1 MGWADRRTVHTVTPM
16 TTTTQPNARDDLFTH
31 IHKAIRLGLFEVTA
45 QTGRTDWQDPG
56 QVAEVGGHWHE
67 LLEVLRAHT
76 EHEDRYIF
84 ALLDG
89 HDPMAVEPAGDAHRD
104 LDDLLDDL
112 AARFEAIL
120 ARPDRVAGLDL
131 YRDLNRF
138 IAAYLPHLH
147 DEETRIMRRIWEC
160 CSDEE
165 IGACRARFMAAT
177 TPEVSATSLRLLF
190 SALDRSTRLA
200 LAGGMAGAPEPVRA
214 GVAAIAEDV
223 LSADD
228 AAQIR
233 ALLAS

>member
-1 MGWADRRTVHTVTPM
+1 M
-16 TTTTQPNARDDLFTH
+16 TTTTHTQTRDDLFTH
-31 IHKAIRLGLFEVTA
+31 IHKAIRLGLFEVTT
-45 QTGRTDWQDPG
+45 QTGRTDWEDPG
-56 QVAEVGGHWHE
+56 EVAELGGRWRD
-67 LLEVLRAHT
+67 LLELLRAHT

-147 DEETRIMRRIWEC
+147 DEETRIMRRIWETC
-160 CSDEE
+160 TDEE
-165 IGACRARFMAAT
+165 IGTCRARFMAE
-177 TPEVSATSLRLLF
+177 TPPAVTATSLRYLL
-190 SALDRSTRLA
+190 SAIDQPTRLA
-200 LAGGMAGAPEPVRA
+200 LAGTMAGAPEPVVA
-214 GVAAIAEDV
+214 GVVAIAEDV
-223 LSADD
+223 LDAED

-233 ALLAS
+233 AALAR